1 MCQLQGEGQRDT
13 EQAVQLQAR
22 VPTPCPHYEEGLPG
36 QSGRWLQ
43 RHGCSTTPV
52 FPLYSASS
60 AFLSVLYLWPVR
72 STSCRGPSPV
82 PRQSPSSQ
90 QSQGPAMLLFPI
102 EEEKHFLLSLFL
114 PLPPALPC
122 LDRGDFQE
130 GVGEP

>member
-1 MCQLQGEGQRDT
+1 MAAAPRLQHH
-13 EQAVQLQAR
+13 ACVSPLL
-22 VPTPCPHYEEGLPG
+22 C
-36 QSGRWLQ
+36 LQ
-43 RHGCSTTPV
+43 R
-52 FPLYSASS
+52 
-60 AFLSVLYLWPVR
+60 LSFRVLYLWPVR

-90 QSQGPAMLLFPI
+90 QSQGQAMLLFPI